1 LFALKII
8 AYKLTK
14 AMNKF
19 CLAVVLVFLSLSSFG
34 QPSAKL
40 QAKIDAD
47 AALIE
52 NKVIAWRREFHQFPE
67 LSNREFKTGAKI
79 ASILKSLG
87 LEVQYP
93 VAKTGVVAILKG
105 AKPGAVVGLR
115 ADMDALPVTER
126 STLEFASKETTVY
139 GGKETGVM
147 HACGHD
153 GHMAML
159 LGVAELLSK
168 HRNELKGSIKFIFQP
183 AEEGAPFGEEG
194 GAPLMIKEGVLTN
207 PNVDVMF
214 GLHIQA
220 LLPSGQLAYR
230 TGGLMA
236 AVDGVNIKVRG
247 VGAHGASPWE
257 SVDPIVISSQIINAL
272 QTIVSRQTDLTAG
285 AAVVT
290 IGTMHAGVRRNIIPE
305 EALLEGT
312 IRTFDKEVQKRVHE
326 QITLIATKI
335 AEGSSAEADVDV
347 QIMYPA
353 TVNEPRLTQRSV
365 PSLLRSASKEKVV
378 VTQPVTM
385 AEDFS
390 FYQQKVPAFFFFLG
404 ARPEIKLDRQPVHH
418 TADFMIDEKALITG
432 VRALTNL
439 TLDYLFV
446 H

>member
-1 LFALKII
+1 
-8 AYKLTK
+8 
-14 AMNKF
+14 MNKF
-19 CLAVVLVFLSLSSFG
+19 YLGLALVFVTISSLG
-34 QPSAKL
+34 QQRAKL
-40 QAKIDAD
+40 NAKIDAE
-47 AALIE
+47 AYRIE
-52 NKVIAWRREFHQFPE
+52 SKVIEWRRQFHQFPE
-67 LSNREFKTGAKI
+67 LSNREFNTGSKI
-79 ASILKSLG
+79 AAHLKSLG

-93 VAKTGVVAILKG
+93 VAKTGVVALLKG
-105 AKPGAVVGLR
+105 ANPGPVVGLR
-115 ADMDALPVTER
+115 ADMDGLPVTER
-126 STLEFASKETTVY
+126 GTLEFASKEKTMY
-139 GGKETGVM
+139 AGKETGVM

-153 GHMAML
+153 GHMAIL
-159 LGVAELLSK
+159 LGVAEILSK
-168 HRNELKGSIKFIFQP
+168 YKDELKGSIKFIFQP
-183 AEEGAPFGEEG
+183 AEEGAPFGEDG
-194 GAPLMIKEGVLTN
+194 GAELMIKEGVLTN
-207 PNVDVMF
+207 PSVDVMF

-236 AVDGVNIKVRG
+236 AVDGVDIKVTG

-257 SVDPIVISSQIINAL
+257 SIDPIVVSSQIVNAL

-290 IGTMHAGVRRNIIPE
+290 IGTMHAGLRRNIIPE

-326 QITLIATKI
+326 QIRRIATKI
-335 AEGSSAEADVDV
+335 AEGSGAKAQVDV
-347 QIMYPA
+347 HIMYPA
-353 TVNEPRLTQRSV
+353 TVNDPQLTKQSV
-365 PSLLRSASKEKVV
+365 PSLIRTVGKENVA

-390 FYQQKVPAFFFFLG
+390 FYQQQIPAFFFFLG
-404 ARPEIKLDRQPVHH
+404 AKPEMKLERQPVHH
-418 TADFMIDEKALITG
+418 TADFFIDEKALIKG

>member
-1 LFALKII
+1 
-8 AYKLTK
+8 
-14 AMNKF
+14 MNKF
-19 CLAVVLVFLSLSSFG
+19 YLGLTLVFVSVSCYA
-34 QPSAKL
+34 QPTARLKAKV
-40 QAKIDAD
+40 DAD
-47 AALIE
+47 IYQIE
-52 NKVIAWRREFHQFPE
+52 GKVIEWRRQFHQFPE
-67 LSNREFKTGAKI
+67 LSNREFNTGAKI
-79 ASILKSLG
+79 AALLKALG

-105 AKPGAVVGLR
+105 AKPGPVVGLR
-115 ADMDALPVTER
+115 ADMDGLPVAER
-126 STLEFASKETTVY
+126 NTLEFASKEKTMY
-139 GGKETGVM
+139 AGKETGVM

-153 GHMAML
+153 GHMAIL
-159 LGVAELLSK
+159 LGVAETLSK
-168 HRNELKGSIKFIFQP
+168 YKNELKGSIKFIFQP

-194 GAPLMIKEGVLTN
+194 GAQLMIKEGVLNN
-207 PNVDVMF
+207 PAVDVMF

-220 LLPSGQLAYR
+220 LLPFGQLAYR

-236 AVDGVNIKVRG
+236 AVDGVNIKVTG

-257 SVDPIVISSQIINAL
+257 SIDPIVVSSQIVNAL

-290 IGTMHAGVRRNIIPE
+290 IGTIHAGVRRNIIPE

-312 IRTFDKEVQKRVHE
+312 IRTFDIEVQKRVHE
-326 QITLIATKI
+326 QITRIATKI
-335 AEGSSAEADVDV
+335 AEGSGAKAEVEI

-353 TVNEPRLTQRSV
+353 TINDPLLTQRSV
-365 PSLLRSASKEKVV
+365 PSLISTVGKEKVAL
-378 VTQPVTM
+378 TQPVTM

-404 ARPEIKLDRQPVHH
+404 AKPDTKLERQPVHH
-418 TADFMIDEKALITG
+418 TPDFLIDESALITG

>member
-1 LFALKII
+1 
-8 AYKLTK
+8 
-14 AMNKF
+14 MNKF
-19 CLAVVLVFLSLSSFG
+19 FLGIALALVSASSYA
-34 QPSAKL
+34 QVSAKL
-40 QAKIDAD
+40 QTKIEAD
-47 AALIE
+47 ARQLE
-52 NKVIAWRREFHQFPE
+52 SKVIEWRRHFHQFPE
-67 LSNREFKTGAKI
+67 LSNREFNTGAKI
-79 ASILKSLG
+79 ASYLKSFG

-105 AKPGAVVGLR
+105 AKPGPVVALR

-126 STLEFASKETTVY
+126 GTLDFASKEKTLY
-139 GGKETGVM
+139 AGKETGVM

-153 GHMAML
+153 GHMAIL
-159 LGVAELLSK
+159 LGVAELLSRHK
-168 HRNELKGSIKFIFQP
+168 NELRGSVKFVFQP

-194 GAPLMIKEGVLTN
+194 GAELMIKEGVLNN
-207 PNVDVMF
+207 PDVDVMF

-220 LLPSGQLAYR
+220 LLPSGQLSYR

-236 AVDGVNIKVRG
+236 AVDGVNIKVTG
-247 VGAHGASPWE
+247 IGAHGASPWE
-257 SVDPIVISSQIINAL
+257 SIDPIVVSSQIINAL

-290 IGTMHAGVRRNIIPE
+290 IGTIHAGVRRNIIPE

-312 IRTFDKEVQKRVHE
+312 IRTFDKDVQKRVHE
-326 QITLIATKI
+326 QIIRTATKI
-335 AEGSSAEADVDV
+335 AEGSGARAEVDV

-353 TVNEPRLTQRSV
+353 TINDPQLTQLSV
-365 PSLLRSASKEKVV
+365 PSLMRTVGKVKLV

-390 FYQQKVPAFFFFLG
+390 FYQQKIPAFFFFLG
-404 ARPEIKLDRQPVHH
+404 ARPDIKLDKQPVHH
-418 TADFMIDEKALITG
+418 TADFLLDEKALITG

>member
-1 LFALKII
+1 
-8 AYKLTK
+8 
-14 AMNKF
+14 MNKF
-19 CLAVVLVFLSLSSFG
+19 FLGIALALVSAPSYA
-34 QPSAKL
+34 QVSAKL
-40 QAKIDAD
+40 QTKIDAD
-47 AALIE
+47 ARQLE
-52 NKVIAWRREFHQFPE
+52 SKVIEWRRHFHQFPE
-67 LSNREFKTGAKI
+67 LSNREFNTGAKI
-79 ASILKSLG
+79 ASYLKSFG

-105 AKPGAVVGLR
+105 AKPGPVVALR

-126 STLEFASKETTVY
+126 STLEFASKEKTLY
-139 GGKETGVM
+139 AGKETGVM

-153 GHMAML
+153 GHMAIL

-168 HRNELKGSIKFIFQP
+168 YKNELKGTVKFVFQP

-194 GAPLMIKEGVLTN
+194 GAQLMIKEGVLNN
-207 PNVDVMF
+207 PDVDVMF

-220 LLPSGQLAYR
+220 LLPSGQLSYR

-236 AVDGVNIKVRG
+236 AVDGVNIKVTG
-247 VGAHGASPWE
+247 IGAHGASPWE
-257 SVDPIVISSQIINAL
+257 SIDPIVVSSQIINAL

-290 IGTMHAGVRRNIIPE
+290 IGTIHAGVRRNIIPE

-312 IRTFDKEVQKRVHE
+312 IRTFDKVVQKRVHE
-326 QITLIATKI
+326 QIIRTATKI
-335 AEGSSAEADVDV
+335 AEGSGAKAEVDV

-353 TVNEPRLTQRSV
+353 TINDPQLTQLSV
-365 PSLLRSASKEKVV
+365 PSLMRTVGKEKLV

-390 FYQQKVPAFFFFLG
+390 FYQQKIPAFFFFLG
-404 ARPEIKLDRQPVHH
+404 ARPDIKLDKQPVHH
-418 TADFMIDEKALITG
+418 TADFLIDEKALITG

>member
-1 LFALKII
+1 
-8 AYKLTK
+8 
-14 AMNKF
+14 MNKF
-19 CLAVVLVFLSLSSFG
+19 FLGIALALVSASSYA
-34 QPSAKL
+34 QVSAKL

-47 AALIE
+47 ARQLENNVIE
-52 NKVIAWRREFHQFPE
+52 WRRHFHQFPE
-67 LSNREFKTGAKI
+67 LSNREFNTGAKV
-79 ASILKSLG
+79 ASYLKSFG

-105 AKPGAVVGLR
+105 AKPGPVVALR

-126 STLEFASKETTVY
+126 STLDFASKEKTVY
-139 GGKETGVM
+139 AGKETGVM

-153 GHMAML
+153 GHMAIL
-159 LGVAELLSK
+159 LGVAELLSRHK
-168 HRNELKGSIKFIFQP
+168 NEMRGTVKFVFQP

-194 GAPLMIKEGVLTN
+194 GAELMIKEGVLNN
-207 PNVDVMF
+207 PDVDVMF

-220 LLPSGQLAYR
+220 LLPSGQLFYR

-236 AVDGVNIKVRG
+236 AVDGVNIKVTG
-247 VGAHGASPWE
+247 IGAHGASPWE
-257 SVDPIVISSQIINAL
+257 SIDPIVVSSQIINAL

-290 IGTMHAGVRRNIIPE
+290 IGTIHAGVRRNIIPE

-312 IRTFDKEVQKRVHE
+312 IRTFDKDVQKRVHE
-326 QITLIATKI
+326 QIIRTATKI
-335 AEGSSAEADVDV
+335 AEGSGARAEVDI

-353 TVNEPRLTQRSV
+353 TINDPQLTQHSI
-365 PSLLRSASKEKVV
+365 PSLIRTVGKEKLV

-390 FYQQKVPAFFFFLG
+390 FYQQKIPAFFFFLG
-404 ARPEIKLDRQPVHH
+404 ARPDIKLDKQPVHH
-418 TADFMIDEKALITG
+418 TADFLIDEKALITG

>member
-1 LFALKII
+1 
-8 AYKLTK
+8 
-14 AMNKF
+14 MNKF
-19 CLAVVLVFLSLSSFG
+19 FLGIALALVSGSSYA
-34 QPSAKL
+34 QISPRL
-40 QAKIDAD
+40 QTKIDAD
-47 AALIE
+47 MRQLE
-52 NKVIAWRREFHQFPE
+52 SKVIEWRRHFHQFPE
-67 LSNREFKTGAKI
+67 LSNREFNTGAKI
-79 ASILKSLG
+79 ASYLKSFG

-105 AKPGAVVGLR
+105 AKPGPVVALR

-126 STLEFASKETTVY
+126 STLEFASKEKTVY
-139 GGKETGVM
+139 AGKETGVM

-153 GHMAML
+153 GHMAIL
-159 LGVAELLSK
+159 LGVAELLSRHK
-168 HRNELKGSIKFIFQP
+168 NELRGSVKFVFQP

-194 GAPLMIKEGVLTN
+194 GAELMIKEGVLNN
-207 PNVDVMF
+207 PDVDVMF

-220 LLPSGQLAYR
+220 LLPSGQIAYR

-236 AVDGVNIKVRG
+236 AVDGVNIKVTG
-247 VGAHGASPWE
+247 LGAHGASPWE
-257 SVDPIVISSQIINAL
+257 SVDPIVVSSQIINAL

-290 IGTMHAGVRRNIIPE
+290 IGTIHAGVRRNIIPE

-312 IRTFDKEVQKRVHE
+312 IRTFDKDVQKKVHE
-326 QITLIATKI
+326 QIIRTATKI
-335 AEGSSAEADVDV
+335 AEGSGARAEVDV

-353 TVNEPRLTQRSV
+353 TINDPLLTQHSI
-365 PSLLRSASKEKVV
+365 PSLMRTVGKEKLV

-390 FYQQKVPAFFFFLG
+390 FYQQKIPAFFFFLG
-404 ARPEIKLDRQPVHH
+404 ARPDIELDNQPVHH
-418 TADFMIDEKALITG
+418 TADFLIDEKALITG

>member
-1 LFALKII
+1 
-8 AYKLTK
+8 
-14 AMNKF
+14 MNKF
-19 CLAVVLVFLSLSSFG
+19 CLGIALVLVSGSSYA
-34 QPSAKL
+34 QVSPKL
-40 QAKIDAD
+40 QTKIEAHTRQ
-47 AALIE
+47 LESKIIE
-52 NKVIAWRREFHQFPE
+52 WRRHFHQFPE

-79 ASILKSLG
+79 AEHLKSLG

-93 VAKTGVVAILKG
+93 VAKTGVVAILQG
-105 AKPGAVVGLR
+105 AMPGRVVALR

-126 STLEFASKETTVY
+126 NGLEFASREKTMY
-139 GGKETGVM
+139 AGKETGVM

-153 GHMAML
+153 GHMAIL
-159 LGVAELLSK
+159 LGVAEILSK
-168 HRNELKGSIKFIFQP
+168 HKSELKGTVKFIFQP

-194 GAPLMIKEGVLTN
+194 GAELMIKEGVLKN
-207 PNVDVMF
+207 PAVDAMF
-214 GLHIQA
+214 GLHIQT
-220 LLPSGQLAYR
+220 LLPSGQLFYR

-236 AVDGVNIKVRG
+236 AVDGVDIRVTG

-257 SVDPIVISSQIINAL
+257 SIDPIVVSSQIINAL

-290 IGTMHAGVRRNIIPE
+290 IGTIHAGVRRNIIPE

-312 IRTFDKEVQKRVHE
+312 IRTFDTATQRKVHE
-326 QITLIATKI
+326 QITRTSTKI
-335 AEGSSAEADVDV
+335 AESSGAKAEVDI

-353 TVNEPRLTQRSV
+353 TINDPKLTQLSL
-365 PSLLRSASKEKVV
+365 PSLTRTVGKDKVI

-390 FYQQKVPAFFFFLG
+390 FYQQQIPAFFFFLG
-404 ARPEIKLDRQPVHH
+404 ARPELKPERQPVHH
-418 TADFMIDEKALITG
+418 TADFLLDEKALITG

>member
-1 LFALKII
+1 
-8 AYKLTK
+8 
-14 AMNKF
+14 MNKF
-19 CLAVVLVFLSLSSFG
+19 FLGIALALVSASSYA
-34 QPSAKL
+34 QVSAKL
-40 QAKIDAD
+40 QTKIDAD
-47 AALIE
+47 ARQLE
-52 NKVIAWRREFHQFPE
+52 SKVIEWRRHFHQFPE
-67 LSNREFKTGAKI
+67 LSNREFNTGAKI
-79 ASILKSLG
+79 ASYLKSFG
-87 LEVQYP
+87 LEVRYP

-105 AKPGAVVGLR
+105 AKPGPVVALR

-126 STLEFASKETTVY
+126 GTLDFASKEKTLY
-139 GGKETGVM
+139 AGKETGVM

-153 GHMAML
+153 GHMAIL
-159 LGVAELLSK
+159 LGVAELLSRHK
-168 HRNELKGSIKFIFQP
+168 NELRGSVKFVFQP

-194 GAPLMIKEGVLTN
+194 GAELMIKEGVLNN
-207 PNVDVMF
+207 PDVDVMF

-220 LLPSGQLAYR
+220 SLPSGQLSYR

-236 AVDGVNIKVRG
+236 AVDGVNIKVTG
-247 VGAHGASPWE
+247 IGAHGASPWE
-257 SVDPIVISSQIINAL
+257 SIDPIVVSSQIINAL

-290 IGTMHAGVRRNIIPE
+290 IGTIHAGVRRNIIPE

-312 IRTFDKEVQKRVHE
+312 IRTFDKDVQKRVHE
-326 QITLIATKI
+326 QIIRTATKI
-335 AEGSSAEADVDV
+335 AEGSGARAEVDV

-353 TVNEPRLTQRSV
+353 TINDPQLTQLSV
-365 PSLLRSASKEKVV
+365 PSLMRTVGKEKLV

-390 FYQQKVPAFFFFLG
+390 FYQQKIPAFFFFLG
-404 ARPEIKLDRQPVHH
+404 ARPDIKLDKQPVHH
-418 TADFMIDEKALITG
+418 TADFLLDEKALITG

>member
-1 LFALKII
+1 
-8 AYKLTK
+8 
-14 AMNKF
+14 MNKF
-19 CLAVVLVFLSLSSFG
+19 CLGIALVLVSVSSHA
-34 QPSAKL
+34 QVSTKL
-40 QAKIDAD
+40 QTKIDAD
-47 AALIE
+47 TRQLEGKIIE
-52 NKVIAWRREFHQFPE
+52 WRRHFHQFPE
-67 LSNREFKTGAKI
+67 LSNREFNTGTKI
-79 ASILKSLG
+79 VEYLKSFG

-105 AKPGAVVGLR
+105 AKPGPVVGLR

-126 STLEFASKETTVY
+126 NSLDFASKEKTMY
-139 GGKETGVM
+139 AGKETGVM

-153 GHMAML
+153 GHMAIL
-159 LGVAELLSK
+159 LGVAQVLSK
-168 HRNELKGSIKFIFQP
+168 HKNDLKGTVKFIFQP

-194 GAPLMIKEGVLTN
+194 GAELMIKEGVLNN
-207 PNVDVMF
+207 PAVDVMF

-220 LLPSGQLAYR
+220 LIPSGQLSYR

-236 AVDGVNIKVRG
+236 AVDGVNIKVTG

-257 SVDPIVISSQIINAL
+257 SIDPIVVSSQIINAL

-290 IGTMHAGVRRNIIPE
+290 IGTIHAGVRRNIIPE

-312 IRTFDKEVQKRVHE
+312 IRTFDPAVQKKVHE
-326 QITLIATKI
+326 QITRTAIKI
-335 AEGSSAEADVDV
+335 AEGSGAKAEVDV

-353 TVNEPRLTQRSV
+353 TINDPQLTQLSV
-365 PSLLRSASKEKVV
+365 PSLIRTVGKDKVV
-378 VTQPVTM
+378 ITQPVTM

-390 FYQQKVPAFFFFLG
+390 FYQQQIPAFFFFLG

-418 TADFMIDEKALITG
+418 TADFLLDEKALITG

>member
-1 LFALKII
+1 
-8 AYKLTK
+8 
-14 AMNKF
+14 MNKF
-19 CLAVVLVFLSLSSFG
+19 FLGIALALVSASSFG
-34 QPSAKL
+34 QVSAKL
-40 QAKIDAD
+40 QTKIDAD
-47 AALIE
+47 ARQLE
-52 NKVIAWRREFHQFPE
+52 SKVIEWRRDFHQFPE
-67 LSNREFKTGAKI
+67 LSNREFNTGAKI
-79 ASILKSLG
+79 ASYLKSFG

-105 AKPGAVVGLR
+105 AKPGPVVALR

-126 STLEFASKETTVY
+126 SALEFASKEKTLY
-139 GGKETGVM
+139 AGKETGVM

-153 GHMAML
+153 GHMAIL
-159 LGVAELLSK
+159 LGVAEILSK
-168 HRNELKGSIKFIFQP
+168 YKNELKGTVKFVFQP

-194 GAPLMIKEGVLTN
+194 GAELMIKEGVLNN
-207 PNVDVMF
+207 PDVDVMF

-220 LLPSGQLAYR
+220 LLPSGQLSYR

-236 AVDGVNIKVRG
+236 AVDGVNIKVTG
-247 VGAHGASPWE
+247 ICAHGAAPWE
-257 SVDPIVISSQIINAL
+257 SIDPIVVSSQIINAL

-290 IGTMHAGVRRNIIPE
+290 IGTIHAGVRRNIIPE

-312 IRTFDKEVQKRVHE
+312 IRTFDKAVQKRVHE
-326 QITLIATKI
+326 QITRTATKI
-335 AEGSSAEADVDV
+335 AEGSGAKAEVDV

-353 TVNEPRLTQRSV
+353 TINDPQLTQLSV
-365 PSLLRSASKEKVV
+365 PSLMRTVGKEKLV

-390 FYQQKVPAFFFFLG
+390 FYQQKIPAFFFFLG
-404 ARPEIKLDRQPVHH
+404 ARPDIKLDKQPVHH

>member
-1 LFALKII
+1 
-8 AYKLTK
+8 
-14 AMNKF
+14 MNKF
-19 CLAVVLVFLSLSSFG
+19 ILGIVLAVVSASAYAQV
-34 QPSAKL
+34 SAKL
-40 QAKIDAD
+40 QTKIDAD
-47 AALIE
+47 TRQLE
-52 NKVIAWRREFHQFPE
+52 SKVIEWRRHFHQFPE
-67 LSNREFKTGAKI
+67 LSNREFNTGAKI
-79 ASILKSLG
+79 ASYLKSFG

-93 VAKTGVVAILKG
+93 VAKTGVIAILKG
-105 AKPGAVVGLR
+105 TKPGPVVALR

-126 STLEFASKETTVY
+126 SALEFVSKEKTVY
-139 GGKETGVM
+139 AGKETGVM

-153 GHMAML
+153 GHMAIL
-159 LGVAELLSK
+159 LGVAELLSRYK
-168 HRNELKGSIKFIFQP
+168 SELKGTVKFVFQP

-194 GAPLMIKEGVLTN
+194 GAELMIKEGVLNN
-207 PNVDVMF
+207 PDVDVMF

-220 LLPSGQLAYR
+220 LLPSGQLSYR

-236 AVDGVNIKVRG
+236 AVDGVNIKVTG

-257 SVDPIVISSQIINAL
+257 SVDPIVVSSQIINAL

-290 IGTMHAGVRRNIIPE
+290 IGTIHAGVRRNIIPE

-312 IRTFDKEVQKRVHE
+312 IRTFDKAVQKRVHE
-326 QITLIATKI
+326 LITRTATKI
-335 AEGSSAEADVDV
+335 AEGSGAKAEVDV

-353 TVNEPRLTQRSV
+353 TINDPQLTELSV
-365 PSLLRSASKEKVV
+365 PSLMRTVGKEKLV

-390 FYQQKVPAFFFFLG
+390 FYQQKIPAFFFFLG
-404 ARPEIKLDRQPVHH
+404 ARPDIKLDKQPVHH
-418 TADFMIDEKALITG
+418 TADFLIDEKALITG

>member
-1 LFALKII
+1 
-8 AYKLTK
+8 
-14 AMNKF
+14 MNKF
-19 CLAVVLVFLSLSSFG
+19 FLGIALALVSASSYA
-34 QPSAKL
+34 QVSAKL
-40 QAKIDAD
+40 QTKIDAD
-47 AALIE
+47 ARQLE
-52 NKVIAWRREFHQFPE
+52 SKVIEWRRHFHQFPE
-67 LSNREFKTGAKI
+67 LSNREFNTGAKI
-79 ASILKSLG
+79 ASYLKSFG

-105 AKPGAVVGLR
+105 AKPGPVVALR

-126 STLEFASKETTVY
+126 STLDFASKEKTVY
-139 GGKETGVM
+139 AGKETGVM

-153 GHMAML
+153 GHMAIL

-168 HRNELKGSIKFIFQP
+168 HKNELKGTVKFVFQP

-194 GAPLMIKEGVLTN
+194 GAQLMIKEGVLNN
-207 PNVDVMF
+207 PDVDVMF

-220 LLPSGQLAYR
+220 LLPSGQLSYR

-236 AVDGVNIKVRG
+236 AVDGVNIKVTG
-247 VGAHGASPWE
+247 IGAHGASPWE
-257 SVDPIVISSQIINAL
+257 SIDPIVVSSQIINAL

-290 IGTMHAGVRRNIIPE
+290 IGTIHAGVRRNIIPE

-312 IRTFDKEVQKRVHE
+312 IRTFDKDVQKRVHE
-326 QITLIATKI
+326 QIIRTATKI
-335 AEGSSAEADVDV
+335 AEGSGARAEVDV

-353 TVNEPRLTQRSV
+353 TINDPQLTQLSV
-365 PSLLRSASKEKVV
+365 PSLMRTVGKEKLV

-390 FYQQKVPAFFFFLG
+390 FYQQKIPAFFFFLG
-404 ARPEIKLDRQPVHH
+404 ARPDIKLDKQPVHH
-418 TADFMIDEKALITG
+418 TADFLLDEKALITG

>member
-1 LFALKII
+1 
-8 AYKLTK
+8 
-14 AMNKF
+14 MNKF
-19 CLAVVLVFLSLSSFG
+19 FLGIAFALVSVSSYA
-34 QPSAKL
+34 QVSAKL
-40 QAKIDAD
+40 QTKIDAD
-47 AALIE
+47 TRQLE
-52 NKVIAWRREFHQFPE
+52 SKVIEWRRHFHQFPE
-67 LSNREFKTGAKI
+67 LSNREFNTGAKI
-79 ASILKSLG
+79 ASDLKSFG

-105 AKPGAVVGLR
+105 AKPGPVVALR

-126 STLEFASKETTVY
+126 SALDFASKEKTVY
-139 GGKETGVM
+139 AGKETGVM

-153 GHMAML
+153 GHMAIL
-159 LGVAELLSK
+159 LGVAELLSRHK
-168 HRNELKGSIKFIFQP
+168 NELRGSVKFVFQP

-194 GAPLMIKEGVLTN
+194 GAQLMIKEGALNN
-207 PNVDVMF
+207 PDVDVMF
-214 GLHIQA
+214 GLHLQA
-220 LLPSGQLAYR
+220 LLPSGQIAYR

-236 AVDGVNIKVRG
+236 AVDGVNIKVTG

-257 SVDPIVISSQIINAL
+257 SIDPIVVSSQIINAL

-290 IGTMHAGVRRNIIPE
+290 IGTIHAGVRRNIIPE

-326 QITLIATKI
+326 QIIRTATKI
-335 AEGSSAEADVDV
+335 AEGSGARAEVDV

-353 TVNEPRLTQRSV
+353 TINDPQLTQRSI
-365 PSLLRSASKEKVV
+365 PSLLRTVGKEKLI

-390 FYQQKVPAFFFFLG
+390 FYQQKIPAFFFFLG
-404 ARPEIKLDRQPVHH
+404 ARPDITLDKQPVHH
-418 TADFMIDEKALITG
+418 TADFLIDEKALITG

>member
-1 LFALKII
+1 
-8 AYKLTK
+8 
-14 AMNKF
+14 MNKF
-19 CLAVVLVFLSLSSFG
+19 FLGIALALVSASSFG
-34 QPSAKL
+34 QVSAKL
-40 QAKIDAD
+40 QTKIDAD
-47 AALIE
+47 ARQLE
-52 NKVIAWRREFHQFPE
+52 SKVIEWRRDFHQFPE
-67 LSNREFKTGAKI
+67 LSNREFNTGAKI
-79 ASILKSLG
+79 ASYLKSFG

-105 AKPGAVVGLR
+105 AKPGPVVALR

-126 STLEFASKETTVY
+126 SALEFASKEKTLY
-139 GGKETGVM
+139 AGKETGVM

-153 GHMAML
+153 GHMAIL
-159 LGVAELLSK
+159 LGVAEILSK
-168 HRNELKGSIKFIFQP
+168 YKNELKGTVKFVFQP

-194 GAPLMIKEGVLTN
+194 GAELMIKEGVLNN
-207 PNVDVMF
+207 PDVDVMF

-220 LLPSGQLAYR
+220 LLPSGQLSYR

-236 AVDGVNIKVRG
+236 AVDGVNVKVTG
-247 VGAHGASPWE
+247 IGAHGAAPWE
-257 SVDPIVISSQIINAL
+257 SIDPIVVSSQIINAL

-290 IGTMHAGVRRNIIPE
+290 IGTIHAGVRRNIIPE

-312 IRTFDKEVQKRVHE
+312 IRTFDKAVQKRVHE
-326 QITLIATKI
+326 QITRTATKI
-335 AEGSSAEADVDV
+335 AEGSGAKAEVDV

-353 TVNEPRLTQRSV
+353 TINDPQLTQLSV
-365 PSLLRSASKEKVV
+365 PSLMRTVGKEKLV

-390 FYQQKVPAFFFFLG
+390 FYQQKIPAFFFFLG
-404 ARPEIKLDRQPVHH
+404 ARPDIKLDKQPVHH

>member
-1 LFALKII
+1 
-8 AYKLTK
+8 
-14 AMNKF
+14 MNKF
-19 CLAVVLVFLSLSSFG
+19 FLGIALALVSAPSYA
-34 QPSAKL
+34 QVSAKL
-40 QAKIDAD
+40 QTKIDAD
-47 AALIE
+47 ARQLE
-52 NKVIAWRREFHQFPE
+52 SKVIEWRRHFHQFPE
-67 LSNREFKTGAKI
+67 LSNREFNTGAKI
-79 ASILKSLG
+79 ASYLKSFG

-105 AKPGAVVGLR
+105 AKPGPVVALR

-126 STLEFASKETTVY
+126 STLEFASKEKTLY
-139 GGKETGVM
+139 AGKETGVM

-153 GHMAML
+153 GHMAIL

-168 HRNELKGSIKFIFQP
+168 YKNELKGTVKFVFQP

-194 GAPLMIKEGVLTN
+194 GAQLMIKEGVLNN
-207 PNVDVMF
+207 PDVDVMF

-220 LLPSGQLAYR
+220 LLPSGQLLYR

-236 AVDGVNIKVRG
+236 AVDGVNIKVTG
-247 VGAHGASPWE
+247 IGAHGASPWE
-257 SVDPIVISSQIINAL
+257 SIDPIVVSSQIINAL

-290 IGTMHAGVRRNIIPE
+290 IGTIHAGVRRNIIPE

-312 IRTFDKEVQKRVHE
+312 IRTFDKAVQKRVHE
-326 QITLIATKI
+326 QITRTATKI
-335 AEGSSAEADVDV
+335 AEASGAKAEVDV

-353 TVNEPRLTQRSV
+353 TINDPQLAQLSV
-365 PSLLRSASKEKVV
+365 PSLMRTVGKEKLV

-390 FYQQKVPAFFFFLG
+390 FYQQKIPAFFFFLG
-404 ARPEIKLDRQPVHH
+404 ARPDIKLDKQPVHH
-418 TADFMIDEKALITG
+418 TADFLLDEKALITG

>member
-1 LFALKII
+1 
-8 AYKLTK
+8 
-14 AMNKF
+14 MNKF
-19 CLAVVLVFLSLSSFG
+19 FLGIALALVSASSYA
-34 QPSAKL
+34 QVSAKL
-40 QAKIDAD
+40 QTKIDAD
-47 AALIE
+47 ARQLE
-52 NKVIAWRREFHQFPE
+52 SKVIEWRRHFHQFPE
-67 LSNREFKTGAKI
+67 LSNREFNTGAKI
-79 ASILKSLG
+79 ASYLKSFG

-105 AKPGAVVGLR
+105 AKPGPVVALR

-126 STLEFASKETTVY
+126 STLDFASKEKTVY
-139 GGKETGVM
+139 AGKETGVM

-153 GHMAML
+153 GHMAIL
-159 LGVAELLSK
+159 LGVAELLSRHK
-168 HRNELKGSIKFIFQP
+168 NELKGSVKFVFQP

-194 GAPLMIKEGVLTN
+194 GAELMIKEGVLNN
-207 PNVDVMF
+207 PDVDVMF

-220 LLPSGQLAYR
+220 LLPSGQLSYR

-236 AVDGVNIKVRG
+236 AVDGVNIKVTG
-247 VGAHGASPWE
+247 IGAHGASPWE
-257 SVDPIVISSQIINAL
+257 SIDPIVVSSQIINAL

-290 IGTMHAGVRRNIIPE
+290 IGTIHAGVRRNIIPE

-312 IRTFDKEVQKRVHE
+312 IRTFDKDVQKRVHE
-326 QITLIATKI
+326 QIIRTATKI
-335 AEGSSAEADVDV
+335 AEGSGARAEVDV

-353 TVNEPRLTQRSV
+353 TINDPQLTQLSV
-365 PSLLRSASKEKVV
+365 PSLMRTVGKEKLV

-390 FYQQKVPAFFFFLG
+390 FYQQKIPAFFFFLG
-404 ARPEIKLDRQPVHH
+404 ARPDIKLDKQPVHH
-418 TADFMIDEKALITG
+418 TADFLIDEKALITG

>member
-1 LFALKII
+1 
-8 AYKLTK
+8 
-14 AMNKF
+14 MNKF
-19 CLAVVLVFLSLSSFG
+19 FLGIALALVSASSYA
-34 QPSAKL
+34 QVSAKL

-47 AALIE
+47 ARQLE
-52 NKVIAWRREFHQFPE
+52 NKVIEWRRHFHQFPE
-67 LSNREFKTGAKI
+67 LSNREFNTGAKV
-79 ASILKSLG
+79 ASYLKSFG

-105 AKPGAVVGLR
+105 AKPGPVVALR

-126 STLEFASKETTVY
+126 STLDFASKEKTVY
-139 GGKETGVM
+139 AGKETGVM

-153 GHMAML
+153 GHMAIL
-159 LGVAELLSK
+159 LGVAELLSRHK
-168 HRNELKGSIKFIFQP
+168 NEMRGTVKFVFQP

-194 GAPLMIKEGVLTN
+194 GAELMIKEGVLNN
-207 PNVDVMF
+207 PDVDVMF

-220 LLPSGQLAYR
+220 LLPSGQLFYR

-236 AVDGVNIKVRG
+236 AVDGVNIKVTG
-247 VGAHGASPWE
+247 IGAHGASPWE
-257 SVDPIVISSQIINAL
+257 SIDPIVVSSQIINAL

-290 IGTMHAGVRRNIIPE
+290 IGTIHAGVRRNIIPE

-312 IRTFDKEVQKRVHE
+312 IRTFDKDVQKRVHE
-326 QITLIATKI
+326 QIIRTATKI
-335 AEGSSAEADVDV
+335 AEGSGARAEVDI

-353 TVNEPRLTQRSV
+353 TINDPQLTQHSI
-365 PSLLRSASKEKVV
+365 PSLIRTVGKEKLV

-390 FYQQKVPAFFFFLG
+390 FYQQKIPAFFFFLG
-404 ARPEIKLDRQPVHH
+404 ARPDIKLDKQPVHH
-418 TADFMIDEKALITG
+418 TADFLIDEKALITG

>member
-1 LFALKII
+1 
-8 AYKLTK
+8 
-14 AMNKF
+14 
-19 CLAVVLVFLSLSSFG
+19 
-34 QPSAKL
+34 L
-40 QAKIDAD
+40 QTKIDAD
-47 AALIE
+47 ARQLE
-52 NKVIAWRREFHQFPE
+52 SKVIEWRRHFHQFPE
-67 LSNREFKTGAKI
+67 LSNREFNTGAKI
-79 ASILKSLG
+79 ASYLKSFG
-87 LEVQYP
+87 LDVQYP

-105 AKPGAVVGLR
+105 AKPGPVVALR

-126 STLEFASKETTVY
+126 GTLDFASKEKTLY
-139 GGKETGVM
+139 EGKETGIM

-153 GHMAML
+153 GHMAIL
-159 LGVAELLSK
+159 LGVAELLSRHK
-168 HRNELKGSIKFIFQP
+168 NELRGSVKFVFQP

-194 GAPLMIKEGVLTN
+194 GAELMIKEGVLNN
-207 PNVDVMF
+207 PDVDVMF

-220 LLPSGQLAYR
+220 LLPSGQLSYR

-236 AVDGVNIKVRG
+236 AVDGVNIKVTG
-247 VGAHGASPWE
+247 IGAHGASPWE
-257 SVDPIVISSQIINAL
+257 SIDPIVVSSQIINAL

-290 IGTMHAGVRRNIIPE
+290 IGTIHAGVRRNIIPE

-312 IRTFDKEVQKRVHE
+312 IRTFDKGVQKRVHE
-326 QITLIATKI
+326 QIIRTATKT
-335 AEGSSAEADVDV
+335 AEGSGARAEVDV

-353 TVNEPRLTQRSV
+353 TINDPQLTQLSV
-365 PSLLRSASKEKVV
+365 PSLMRTVGKEKLV

-390 FYQQKVPAFFFFLG
+390 FYQQKIPAFFFFLG
-404 ARPEIKLDRQPVHH
+404 ARPDIKLDKQPVHH
-418 TADFMIDEKALITG
+418 TADFLIDEKALITG

>member
-1 LFALKII
+1 
-8 AYKLTK
+8 
-14 AMNKF
+14 MNKF
-19 CLAVVLVFLSLSSFG
+19 FLGIALALVSASSFG
-34 QPSAKL
+34 QVSAKL
-40 QAKIDAD
+40 QTKIDAD
-47 AALIE
+47 ARQLE
-52 NKVIAWRREFHQFPE
+52 SKVIEWRRDFHQFPE
-67 LSNREFKTGAKI
+67 LSNREFNTGAKI
-79 ASILKSLG
+79 ASYLKSFG

-105 AKPGAVVGLR
+105 AKPGPVVALR

-126 STLEFASKETTVY
+126 SALEFASKEKTLY
-139 GGKETGVM
+139 AGKETGVM

-153 GHMAML
+153 GHMAIL
-159 LGVAELLSK
+159 LGVAEILSK
-168 HRNELKGSIKFIFQP
+168 YKNELKGTVKFVFQP

-194 GAPLMIKEGVLTN
+194 GAELMIKEGVLNN
-207 PNVDVMF
+207 PDVDVMF

-220 LLPSGQLAYR
+220 LLPSGQLSYR

-236 AVDGVNIKVRG
+236 AVDGVNIKVTG
-247 VGAHGASPWE
+247 IGAHGAAPWE
-257 SVDPIVISSQIINAL
+257 SIDPIVVSSQIINAL

-290 IGTMHAGVRRNIIPE
+290 IGTIHAGVRRNIIPE

-312 IRTFDKEVQKRVHE
+312 IRTFDKAVQKRVHE
-326 QITLIATKI
+326 QITRTATKI
-335 AEGSSAEADVDV
+335 AEGSGAKAEVDV

-353 TVNEPRLTQRSV
+353 TINDPQLTQLSV
-365 PSLLRSASKEKVV
+365 PSLMRTVGKEKLV

-390 FYQQKVPAFFFFLG
+390 FYQQKIPAFFFFLG
-404 ARPEIKLDRQPVHH
+404 ARPDIKLDKQPVHH